1 MAIQAIIFD
10 LFDTLIYIEPS
21 ILDSELDK
29 MAAIAG
35 VSPEVFRNNWA
46 PKSAVH
52 RQQYFK
58 GQLDSP
64 AYFTAVLTNMG
75 KEASPAIV
83 NNISKIRLAMREH
96 VRLFD
101 DTIPVLEQLKA
112 KGYTLG
118 MISNLG
124 SLWGRFI
131 EKLPITDY
139 FQVITLSY
147 EIGMAKPEPE
157 IYLTTA
163 EKMGC
168 APAQCAFIDDQPDY
182 VLAAEQVGMTG
193 FWLNRIG
200 KNNGY
205 THRQLV
211 SLQEI
216 ILNLH
221 SQ

>member
-1 MAIQAIIFD
+1 MDIQGIIFD

-35 VSPEVFRNNWA
+35 VSPETFRNNWA

-52 RQQYFK
+52 RQKYFK

-83 NNISKIRLAMREH
+83 NNISQIRLAMREQ

-101 DTIPVLEQLKA
+101 DTIPVLEQLKSE
-112 KGYTLG
+112 GYTLG

-124 SLWGRFI
+124 NLWGRFI
-131 EKLPITDY
+131 ERLPITDY

-147 EIGMAKPEPE
+147 EIGLAKPEPE

-163 EKMGC
+163 KQMGFT
-168 APAQCAFIDDQPDY
+168 PEQCAFIDDQPDY
-182 VLAAEQVGMTG
+182 VLAAEEVGMTG

-200 KNNGY
+200 KDNGHP
-205 THRQLV
+205 HRQV
-211 SLQEI
+211 ASLEEI
-216 ILNLH
+216 IAHLRLP
-221 SQ
+221 